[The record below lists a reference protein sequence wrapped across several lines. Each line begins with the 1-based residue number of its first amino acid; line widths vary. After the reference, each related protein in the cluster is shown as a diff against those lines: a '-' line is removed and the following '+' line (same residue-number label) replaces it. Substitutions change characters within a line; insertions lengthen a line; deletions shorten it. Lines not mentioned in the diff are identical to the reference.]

1 MAPERQAG
9 CCGAWQKA
17 HLLSFGPAGP
27 EPVFP
32 HGSREK
38 LELRVPGPRLSCEV
52 LGPRGWEP
60 PRPAPAGPVPRCL
73 GGMDLAGLGLCSR
86 LCQLACRSSPEGDLG
101 GGLEHRRGGRKQAFP
116 SLGLLRSVLVL
127 PLRSPEA
134 APQNLPRRHLFWVR
148 LPHLC
153 QPLLRAPPASVPCVP
168 PEMGPYCPALGSGWG
183 LLLSLVWLRHL
194 CHWVP
199 AFSDLGP
206 LPPSVQ
212 GSPHTVGPTQ

>member
-1 MAPERQAG
+1 MAPEQQAG

-32 HGSREK
+32 HDSREK

-127 PLRSPEA
+127 PPKEPRGGSPEPSPPPPVLGA
-134 APQNLPRRHLFWVR
+134 AASPLPAPAPCSTGLSALR
-148 LPHLC
+148 P
-153 QPLLRAPPASVPCVP
+153 PGNGALLSCPGEWLGAPPVLGVP
-168 PEMGPYCPALGSGWG
+168 
-183 LLLSLVWLRHL
+183 
-194 CHWVP
+194 
-199 AFSDLGP
+199 
-206 LPPSVQ
+206 
-212 GSPHTVGPTQ
+212 